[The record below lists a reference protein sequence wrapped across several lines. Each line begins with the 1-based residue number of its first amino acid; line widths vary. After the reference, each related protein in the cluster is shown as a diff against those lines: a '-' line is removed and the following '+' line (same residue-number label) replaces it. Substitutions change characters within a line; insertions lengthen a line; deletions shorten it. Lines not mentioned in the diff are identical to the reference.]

1 MKCYYLVPYFIMVI
15 ILPQKRYN
23 IIMNYKTIAKETL
36 EIEAQTLLLA
46 SQKIGDEFNEA
57 IKTILECDG
66 KLIITGVGKSG
77 LIGAKMAATFAST
90 GTPSFFLH
98 PTEALHGDLGMI
110 SSNDVVIA
118 ISYSGESEELSSI
131 LPHIRRFGTPL
142 IGMTRSKESTL
153 GKYSDLIIDVV
164 VEKEACPLDIAPTS
178 STTLTLALGDAL
190 AVCLMKARN
199 FQKSDFA
206 SFHPG
211 GALGKQLF
219 VKVSNLMQTKNLPI
233 VSKDTKVKEA
243 ILKISEGRL
252 GTVLV
257 TDEDKKLIAL
267 VSDGDIR
274 RALLQDDFSLEENVL
289 KYATMNPMSCEDEN
303 MLASQALVLIE
314 EKKIQL
320 LVVTDK
326 NKKIRGVLHIHTLIE
341 KGIS

>member
-1 MKCYYLVPYFIMVI
+1 
-15 ILPQKRYN
+15 
-23 IIMNYKTIAKETL
+23 MNYKEIAQETL
-36 EIEAQTLLLA
+36 NIEAHTLLNAATLVDDVFDRA
-46 SQKIGDEFNEA
+46 VDV
-57 IKTILECDG
+57 ILKCKG

-110 SSNDVVIA
+110 DKNDVVIG

-131 LPHIRRFGTPL
+131 LPHIKRFGAPL
-142 IGMTRSKESTL
+142 IGMTKNRESTL
-153 GKYSDLIIDVV
+153 GSFSDMVIEIH
-164 VEKEACPLDIAPTS
+164 VEKEACPIDTAPTS

-190 AVCLMKARN
+190 AVCLMRARD

-211 GALGKQLF
+211 GALGKKLF
-219 VKVSNLMQTKNLPI
+219 VKVSNLMQTQNLPI
-233 VSKDTKVKEA
+233 IAKDAKLKDA
-243 ILKISEGRL
+243 ILSISEGRL
-252 GTVLV
+252 GT
-257 TDEDKKLIAL
+257 TLIADSSGKL
-267 VSDGDIR
+267 LALLSDGDVR
-274 RALLQDDFSLEENVL
+274 RALLSENFSLEEEAL
-289 KYATMNPMSCEDEN
+289 KYATMSPMTCDN
-303 MLASQALVLIE
+303 ADMLASDALVLIE

-326 NKKIRGVLHIHTLIE
+326 EKNIQGVLHIHTLIE

>member
-1 MKCYYLVPYFIMVI
+1 
-15 ILPQKRYN
+15 
-23 IIMNYKTIAKETL
+23 MNYKQIAQETL
-36 EIEAQTLLLA
+36 RIEANTLLESA
-46 SQKIGDEFNEA
+46 KNIGDVFDKAVE
-57 IKTILECDG
+57 IILSCKG
-66 KLIITGVGKSG
+66 KLIVTGVGKSG

-110 SSNDVVIA
+110 SHNDVVIA

-131 LPHIRRFGTPL
+131 LPHVKRFDIPL
-142 IGMTRSKESTL
+142 IGMTKDRNSTL
-153 GKYSDLIIDVV
+153 GRYSDLVIDVV
-164 VEKEACPLDIAPTS
+164 VEKEACPLNIAPTS

-190 AVCLMKARN
+190 AVCLMKAKN
-199 FQKSDFA
+199 FKKSDFA

-219 VKVSNLMQTKNLPI
+219 VKVSDLMRVKDLPLI
-233 VSKDTKVKEA
+233 SADTKLKDA
-243 ILKISEGRL
+243 IVKISEGRL

-257 TDEDKKLIAL
+257 TDEQNRLLAL

-274 RALLQDDFSLEENVL
+274 RALLSKEFSLEDSVL
-289 KYATMNPMSCEDEN
+289 KYATLNPKTIEDEN
-303 MLASQALVLIE
+303 ILASEALVIIE
-314 EKKIQL
+314 EMKIQL

-326 NKKIRGVLHIHTLIE
+326 EKRVKGVLHIHTLIE

>member
-1 MKCYYLVPYFIMVI
+1 
-15 ILPQKRYN
+15 
-23 IIMNYKTIAKETL
+23 MNYKQIAQETL
-36 EIEAQTLLLA
+36 EIEANTLLQSAKKIDDVFDRAVEIILA
-46 SQKIGDEFNEA
+46 CS
-57 IKTILECDG
+57 G

-110 SSNDVVIA
+110 GKDDVVIA

-131 LPHIRRFGTPL
+131 LPHVKRFNTPL
-142 IGMTRSKESTL
+142 IGMTRDRNSTL
-153 GKYSDLIIDVV
+153 GKYSDLVIDVV
-164 VEKEACPLDIAPTS
+164 VEKEACPLNIAPTS

-190 AVCLMKARN
+190 AVCLMKARD
-199 FQKSDFA
+199 FKKSDFA

-219 VKVSNLMQTKNLPI
+219 VKVSDLMRSENLPVI
-233 VSKDTKVKEA
+233 SSDTKLKDA
-243 ILKISEGRL
+243 IVKISEGRL

-257 TDEDKKLIAL
+257 TDSEDRLLAL

-274 RALLQDDFSLEENVL
+274 RALLSEDFSLEDSVW
-289 KYATMNPMSCEDEN
+289 KYATHNPRTIDDEN
-303 MLASQALVLIE
+303 ILASEALVMIE
-314 EKKIQL
+314 EMKIQL

-326 NKKIRGVLHIHTLIE
+326 DKKVKGVLHIHTLIE

>member
-1 MKCYYLVPYFIMVI
+1 
-15 ILPQKRYN
+15 
-23 IIMNYKTIAKETL
+23 MNYKEIAQQTL
-36 EIEAQTLLLA
+36 QTEAQTLLESAKNIDDVFDKAVEMVLA
-46 SQKIGDEFNEA
+46 CK
-57 IKTILECDG
+57 G
-66 KLIITGVGKSG
+66 KLIVTGVGKSG

-110 SSNDVVIA
+110 GKDDVVLA

-131 LPHIRRFGTPL
+131 LPHIKRFNTPL
-142 IGMTRSKESTL
+142 IGMTRDKNSTL
-153 GKYSDLIIDVV
+153 GRYSDLVIDVV
-164 VEKEACPLDIAPTS
+164 VQKEACPLNIAPTS

-190 AVCLMKARN
+190 AVCLMRAKN

-219 VKVSNLMQTKNLPI
+219 VKVKDLMRTKDLPLI
-233 VSKDTKVKEA
+233 GADTKVKDA
-243 ILKISEGRL
+243 IVKISEGRL

-257 TDEDKKLIAL
+257 VDEDERLLAL

-274 RALLQDDFSLEENVL
+274 RALMSEDFSLQESVW
-289 KYATMNPMSCEDEN
+289 KYATKNPKTIEDEN
-303 MLASQALVLIE
+303 LLASEALVMIE
-314 EKKIQL
+314 EMKIQL
-320 LVVTDK
+320 LVVTDS
-326 NKKIRGVLHIHTLIE
+326 KKRVQGVLHIHTLIE

>member
-1 MKCYYLVPYFIMVI
+1 
-15 ILPQKRYN
+15 
-23 IIMNYKTIAKETL
+23 MNYKEIAQETL
-36 EIEAQTLLLA
+36 NIEAQTLLQA
-46 SQKIGDEFNEA
+46 SKNITDVFEKAVE
-57 IKTILECDG
+57 IILTCSG
-66 KLIITGVGKSG
+66 KLVVTGVGKSG

-110 SSNDVVIA
+110 SPNDVVIA

-131 LPHIRRFGTPL
+131 LPHIKRFATPL
-142 IGMTRSKESTL
+142 IGMTRDKKSTL
-153 GKYSDLIIDVV
+153 AQYSDLVIDVV

-190 AVCLMKARN
+190 AVCLMRARN
-199 FQKSDFA
+199 FKKSDFA

-219 VKVSNLMQTKNLPI
+219 VKVSNLMQSLNLPI
-233 VSKDTKVKEA
+233 VRKNTKVKDA

-252 GTVLV
+252 GTILV
-257 TDEDKKLIAL
+257 IDEDEKLVAL

-274 RALLQDDFSLEENVL
+274 RALLTENFSLDDEVL
-289 KYATMNPMSCEDEN
+289 KYATLNPFTCQDEE
-303 MLASQALVLIE
+303 MLASEALVLIE

-320 LVVTDK
+320 LVITDK
-326 NKKIRGVLHIHTLIE
+326 NKNIKGVLHIHTLIE

>member
-1 MKCYYLVPYFIMVI
+1 
-15 ILPQKRYN
+15 
-23 IIMNYKTIAKETL
+23 MNYKEIAQETL
-36 EIEAQTLLLA
+36 NIEAQTLLSASKNMNNVFDKAVEIILA
-46 SQKIGDEFNEA
+46 CK
-57 IKTILECDG
+57 G
-66 KLIITGVGKSG
+66 KLVVTGVGKSG

-110 SSNDVVIA
+110 SPNDVVIA

-131 LPHIRRFGTPL
+131 LPHIKRFGTPL
-142 IGMTRSKESTL
+142 IGMTRSTKSTL
-153 GKYSDLIIDVV
+153 GQHSDLVIDVV

-190 AVCLMKARN
+190 AVCLMRARD
-199 FQKSDFA
+199 FKKSDFA

-219 VKVSNLMQTKNLPI
+219 VKVSNLMQTNNLPI
-233 VSKDTKVKEA
+233 VSEDTKVKEA
-243 ILKISEGRL
+243 ILSISEGRL

-257 TDEDKKLIAL
+257 TNKENQLIAL

-274 RALLQDDFSLEENVL
+274 RALLQENFSLEENVL
-289 KYATMNPMSCEDEN
+289 KYATMNPMTCEDEN
-303 MLASQALVLIE
+303 MLASQALILIE

-320 LVVTDK
+320 LVITDK
-326 NKKIRGVLHIHTLIE
+326 NKNIKGVLHIHTLIE
-341 KGIS
+341 KGISP

>member
-1 MKCYYLVPYFIMVI
+1 
-15 ILPQKRYN
+15 
-23 IIMNYKTIAKETL
+23 MNYKQIAQETL
-36 EIEAQTLLLA
+36 RIEANTLLESA
-46 SQKIGDEFNEA
+46 RNIDDVFDKAVEI
-57 IKTILECDG
+57 ILGCKG
-66 KLIITGVGKSG
+66 KLIVTGVGKSG

-110 SSNDVVIA
+110 SHNDVVIA

-131 LPHIRRFGTPL
+131 LPHVKRFDIPL
-142 IGMTRSKESTL
+142 IGMTKDKNSTL
-153 GKYSDLIIDVV
+153 GRYSDLVIDVV
-164 VEKEACPLDIAPTS
+164 VEKEACPLNIAPTS

-190 AVCLMKARN
+190 AVCLMKAKN
-199 FQKSDFA
+199 FKKSDFA

-219 VKVSNLMQTKNLPI
+219 VKVSDLMRVKDLPLI
-233 VSKDTKVKEA
+233 SADTKLKDA
-243 ILKISEGRL
+243 IVKISEGRL

-257 TDEDKKLIAL
+257 TDEQNRLLAL

-274 RALLQDDFSLEENVL
+274 RALLSKEFSLEDSVL
-289 KYATMNPMSCEDEN
+289 KYATLNPKTIEDEN
-303 MLASQALVLIE
+303 ILASEALVIIE
-314 EKKIQL
+314 EMKIQL

-326 NKKIRGVLHIHTLIE
+326 EKRVKGVLHIHTLIE